1 MEDYGTPG
9 ATTLLMVN
17 YGIGKVTTEFL
28 VFPDV
33 DYILKTPIPLPL
45 PSQLVSPLG
54 LLIPAVLRLLEEI
67 ANPRPTISR
76 VSVGRI
82 IPSSQRRAEA

>member
-28 VFPDV
+28 VFPDGG
-33 DYILKTPIPLPL
+33 DGLRTSRKPLRTLNTSCQILSLFSWTKMHYSGWRQMPPDMPLEKYS
-45 PSQLVSPLG
+45 PSCVTTTNGTQ
-54 LLIPAVLRLLEEI
+54 
-67 ANPRPTISR
+67 
-76 VSVGRI
+76 
-82 IPSSQRRAEA
+82 